1 MPDFPPLDIELR
13 SLRRRLY
20 EQGIAKRY
28 AERLVVELREHR
40 DDLEAER
47 LAAGDAR
54 SVAAAKAIQRLGSDS
69 VIVAQVLARP
79 ELRGRWSRFRAACR
93 ALQSLDMGTLHWSGG
108 GVAAPVIERLI

>member
-28 AERLVVELREHR
+28 AARLVVELREHR
-40 DDLEAER
+40 DDLEAAR

-54 SVAAAKAIQRLGSDS
+54 
-69 VIVAQVLARP
+69 
-79 ELRGRWSRFRAACR
+79 
-93 ALQSLDMGTLHWSGG
+93 
-108 GVAAPVIERLI
+108 